1 MSSLHMSHTQHHA
14 SQSAAHH
21 HVAGSSLADAH
32 RNAYNAAFHELGLRF
47 HWDSMAFQGGACGDG
62 DRACLRR
69 YLETHQPHLLKAY
82 DADFLVDA
90 IEAAKARRF
99 SAMNEAGCR
108 PDAFINWAEIQREH
122 AGV

>member
-1 MSSLHMSHTQHHA
+1 MSHFHSSQA
-14 SQSAAHH
+14 SQASQGNINSIQQGA
-21 HVAGSSLADAH
+21 LADAH

-47 HWDSMAFQGGACGDG
+47 HWGSADFQGGACADG
-62 DRACLRR
+62 DRECLRK
-69 YLETHQPHLLKAY
+69 YLQAHQPHLLKAY

-90 IEAAKARRF
+90 IQAAKERRF

-108 PDAFINWAEIQREH
+108 PAAFINWAEIQQHH

>member
-1 MSSLHMSHTQHHA
+1 MTSTHNPSSMNA
-14 SQSAAHH
+14 SA
-21 HVAGSSLADAH
+21 LADAH

-47 HWDSMAFQGGACGDG
+47 HWDSELFQVGACADG

-69 YLETHQPHLLKAY
+69 YLETEQPHLLKAY

-90 IEAAKARRF
+90 IEAVKQRRF
-99 SAMNEAGCR
+99 SAMSEAGCR
-108 PDAFINWAEIQREH
+108 PAAFINWAEIQQHH

>member
-1 MSSLHMSHTQHHA
+1 MSIHT
-14 SQSAAHH
+14 SQNSQFQQGHFQGTSDA
-21 HVAGSSLADAH
+21 SLAAAH

-47 HWDSMAFQGGACGDG
+47 HWDDTVYQGGHCADG
-62 DRACLRR
+62 DRECLRR
-69 YLETHQPHLLKAY
+69 YLQSHQAHLLKAY

-90 IEAAKARRF
+90 IQAAKDRRF

-108 PDAFINWAEIQREH
+108 PAAYINWAEIQQHH